1 MAFVIDFNQYMEM
14 DATLYDKC
22 ARESVEKVRMRDA
35 EREASQVMW
44 ATLMAAAA
52 AKENPTV
59 AVTGHTTGQ
68 VVKGLVAA
76 IGNHT
81 KH

>member
-1 MAFVIDFNQYMEM
+1 MEM

-44 ATLMAAAA
+44 ATLIAAAA
-52 AKENPTV
+52 AKEHHATTGHHV
-59 AVTGHTTGQ
+59 AVGHAVALGHGH
-68 VVKGLVAA
+68 VAAKGHPAA
-76 IGNHT
+76 IGHHV

>member
-1 MAFVIDFNQYMEM
+1 MEM

-44 ATLMAAAA
+44 ATLIAAAA
-52 AKENPTV
+52 AKEHPPV
-59 AVTGHTTGQ
+59 AGHHTTGQ
-68 VVKGLVAA
+68 GVVKGHVAA
-76 IGNHT
+76 IGHHI